1 MAACNSYFQN
11 KIDLVDQKGNINHEP
26 EPKLIP
32 DDSNCIRAFTVNDL
46 SSIRNDDD
54 YINYETAQSQG
65 TGQYFLNDYN
75 QNNPNCLLDRATMNA
90 TVNFRDGNGKNQR
103 NIDADSLMTF
113 SKVKHERKHQKQ
125 LFERPFK
132 TMPYLGRGQ
141 HRVED
146 ESFLLS
152 GETSRVSKQ
161 CGSTAG
167 VFIENQFTPLV
178 DNLREHVQ
186 NPYNIIPEDS
196 SVRFVRGGISTR
208 NIVKDVD
215 YLSRCNDEESIK
227 NQLIQKKKFMQR
239 N

>member
-11 KIDLVDQKGNINHEP
+11 KIDLVDQKGNIKHEDD
-26 EPKLIP
+26 KLVP
-32 DDSNCIRAFTVNDL
+32 DETCHRPFTVNDL

-54 YINYETAQSQG
+54 YINYEIAQSQG
-65 TGQYFLNDYN
+65 SGQYILNDYT
-75 QNNPNCLLDRATMNA
+75 QNNPECLLDRATMNA
-90 TVNFRDGNGKNQR
+90 TVNFRDGNGKNQN
-103 NIDADSLMTF
+103 NIDTDSLMTF

-132 TMPYLGRGQ
+132 TMPFLGRGP

-152 GETSRVSKQ
+152 GESSRVSKQ
-161 CGSTAG
+161 CGSLAG

-178 DNLREHVQ
+178 DNLKDHIQ

-208 NIVKDVD
+208 NIVKDID
-215 YLSRCNDEESIK
+215 YLSRCNDEQEIK
-227 NQLIQKKKFMQR
+227 NQLINKKKFMQR